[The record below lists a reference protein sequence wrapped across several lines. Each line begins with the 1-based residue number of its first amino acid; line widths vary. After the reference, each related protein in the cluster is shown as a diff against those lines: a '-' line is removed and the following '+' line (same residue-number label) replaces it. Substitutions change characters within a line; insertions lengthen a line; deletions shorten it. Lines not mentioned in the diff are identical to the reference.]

1 VYTFDLPLSRA
12 LATAAG
18 SCAVVCQDNRR
29 TYAELGSRCRRLA
42 GALRAQ
48 GLVPGD
54 RVGVIGLN
62 SDRYLELYLGVP
74 AAGFVL
80 VPVNSRLAPAEMRA
94 ILADAGVSIL
104 FADADYPG
112 AADVKQVLT
121 MPGDYEDLIAAA
133 GAAEEADEADQVRPA
148 ENDLAALFYT
158 SGTTGAA
165 KGAMHTH
172 RTLVASALHFMATW
186 PFDQRTRWLI
196 ASPMFH
202 TGGIIGTLATVW
214 AGGTH
219 IIMPRFD
226 ADLAVDLIEREA
238 VTHTLLVPTMLAAA
252 AAAQLARPRDV
263 STLRYLSHGA
273 SPISAETLRRARSAF
288 PQAELLHVY
297 GTTEATPVTTFLPH
311 EELILDTPR
320 IRSCGQP
327 ATGVELRIVDNEGQ
341 GEVKPGTVGDILVR
355 SASVMAGYWQKPEA
369 TAEVMR
375 GDWYLTGDLGY
386 RDDEGYLYL
395 VDRAK
400 DMIVS
405 GGENVYS
412 TEVEDALASHPAVE
426 EVAVFGVPDP
436 RWGESVY
443 AVVSVRQPVTAEELI
458 AHCRQRI
465 AGFKVP
471 RHVDLLSEPLPKSAA
486 GKILK
491 RELREPHWAGQHTQ
505 VSGV

>member
-1 VYTFDLPLSRA
+1 VYTFAKPLERA
-12 LATAAG
+12 LATASG
-18 SCAVVCQDNRR
+18 CCAVVCQDDRR
-29 TYAELGSRCRRLA
+29 TYAELGTRCRRLG
-42 GALRAQ
+42 GALRAL
-48 GLVPGD
+48 GLMPGE

-74 AAGFVL
+74 AAGLVL

-94 ILADAGVSIL
+94 ILADAEVSVL

-112 AADVKQVLT
+112 AADVKQVLSL
-121 MPGDYEDLIAAA
+121 PGDYEELLAAA
-133 GAAEEADEADQVRPA
+133 SEADLGEGVA

-186 PFDQRTRWLI
+186 PFDRQTRWLV

-214 AGGTH
+214 AGGSH
-219 IIMPRFD
+219 VIMPRFD
-226 ADLAVDLIEREA
+226 PDLALDLIEREA

-252 AAAQLARPRDV
+252 AGAQLARPRDV

-273 SPISAETLRRARSAF
+273 SPISAETLQKVRSAF
-288 PQAELLHVY
+288 PRAELLHVY
-297 GTTEATPVTTFLPH
+297 GTTEATPITTLLPH

-320 IRSCGQP
+320 VRSCGQP
-327 ATGVELRIVDNEGQ
+327 ATGVEVRILDDEGQ
-341 GEVKPGTVGDILVR
+341 DVPPGQVGDILVR
-355 SASVMAGYWQKPEA
+355 SASVMAGYWHKPEA

-375 GDWYLTGDLGY
+375 GEWYLTGDLGY
-386 RDDEGYLYL
+386 RDDEGYLFL

-405 GGENVYS
+405 GGENIYS
-412 TEVEDALASHPAVE
+412 TEVEDALASHPAAE

-443 AVVSVRQPVTAEELI
+443 AVVSVRQPVTAEELV

-471 RHVDLLSEPLPKSAA
+471 RHVELRSEPLPKSAA

-491 RELREPHWAGQHTQ
+491 RELREPHWAGQQ
-505 VSGV
+505 AYVSGG

>member
-1 VYTFDLPLSRA
+1 MYTFALPLDRA
-12 LATAAG
+12 LATASS
-18 SCAVVCQDNRR
+18 SCAVVCQDRRR
-29 TYAELGSRCRRLA
+29 TYAELGTRCRRLA
-42 GALRAQ
+42 GALRAL
-48 GLVPGD
+48 GLTPGD

-94 ILADAGVSIL
+94 ILADAGVSVL
-104 FADADYPG
+104 FVDADYPG

-121 MPGDYEDLIAAA
+121 MPGQYEDLIANASA
-133 GAAEEADEADQVRPA
+133 ADEAIQARPA

-172 RTLVASALHFMATW
+172 RSLVASALHFMAAW
-186 PFDQRTRWLI
+186 PFDRQTRWLV

-214 AGGTH
+214 AGGSH
-219 IIMPRFD
+219 VIMPRFD
-226 ADLAVDLIEREA
+226 PDLALDLIEREA
-238 VTHTLLVPTMLAAA
+238 VTHTLLVPTMLGAAA
-252 AAAQLARPRDV
+252 GAQLVRPRDV

-273 SPISAETLRRARSAF
+273 SPISAETLRKARRAF
-288 PQAELLHVY
+288 PGAELLHVY
-297 GTTEATPVTTFLPH
+297 GTTEATPITTLLPH

-320 IRSCGQP
+320 VRSCGQP
-327 ATGVELRIVDNEGQ
+327 ATGVEVRILDDEGQ
-341 GEVKPGTVGDILVR
+341 DVPPGQVGDILVR
-355 SASVMAGYWQKPEA
+355 SASVMAGYWRQPEA

-375 GDWYLTGDLGY
+375 GEWYLTGDLGY
-386 RDDEGYLYL
+386 RDDESYLYL

-436 RWGESVY
+436 HWGESVY
-443 AVVSVRQPVTAEELI
+443 AVAFARQPVTADDLVT
-458 AHCRQRI
+458 HCRQRI

-471 RHVDLLSEPLPKSAA
+471 RCIELWTEPLPKSAA

-491 RELREPHWAGQHTQ
+491 RELREPHWAGQHAY
-505 VSGV
+505 VSGG